1 MTPDLGNFS
10 RGAQGAC
17 SPPVAPP
24 HSHAHLPSRLIHHA
38 HTPPIAHRP
47 RWAPNRGKAGLI
59 RRRTAEPLPQ
69 RRRARLCAAD
79 LICSHRPASLA
90 PSRSHLMTHHISPL
104 LVLLFVCTLPILR
117 AQSVTVTIDD
127 STGGEYHVHPIGA
140 VFTIKVLTRGSGRF
154 CEVVC
159 AACVRVS
166 QRDVFVCRAALCR
179 LRTAWFID
187 LGF

>member
-1 MTPDLGNFS
+1 MRIWRSCVRLISQSDRSGGQPDHDDTRLRQFFS
-10 RGAQGAC
+10 RRARRVLSSRCATSLTRPPPL
-17 SPPVAPP
+17 SP
-24 HSHAHLPSRLIHHA
+24 HTSRTC
-38 HTPPIAHRP
+38 TPPIAHRP

-140 VFTIKVLTRGSGRF
+140 VFTIKVLTRAVAFVKSCVRL
-154 CEVVC
+154 VC
-159 AACVRVS
+159 A
-166 QRDVFVCRAALCR
+166 
-179 LRTAWFID
+179 
-187 LGF
+187 